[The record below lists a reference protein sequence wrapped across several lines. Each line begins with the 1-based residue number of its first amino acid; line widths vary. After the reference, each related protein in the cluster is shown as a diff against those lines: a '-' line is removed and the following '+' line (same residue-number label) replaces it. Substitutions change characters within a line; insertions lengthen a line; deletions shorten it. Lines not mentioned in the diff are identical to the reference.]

1 MFKKFLLVC
10 ICFLFSA
17 PVFAGD
23 ISATY
28 QYSDGQTMTISVR
41 DASHVR
47 MDTTPDS
54 YMLLQGK
61 KIYIVSKDEEGNW
74 SAMDMDQM
82 KGMAGMMGGLFR
94 KKAKATEYD
103 MKLKDTGKKE
113 EVAGLKGNVYSAT
126 YYENNKAVNTTEI
139 VFSNKK
145 DIQKINDAWISIAAG
160 LAQVMG
166 QDMSQ
171 LFEKSNRLAKENN
184 YGVMIR
190 MGDEMKL
197 KSISQASRK
206 DAYYDLP
213 AGTEVIDM
221 GATMSEMPFNQDD
234 QEVPDNSNITDAVS
248 QDAKD
253 VGQAARDEAKNATVD
268 QVRKGVRGIF
278 NKVFDK

>member
-1 MFKKFLLVC
+1 MLKKVLFVC
-10 ICFLFSA
+10 ICLLFSA
-17 PVFAGD
+17 SVFAGD

-61 KIYIVSKDEEGNW
+61 KIYIVSKDEEGKW
-74 SAMDMDQM
+74 SAMDLDQM
-82 KGMAGMMGGLFR
+82 KGMAGMMGGLLG
-94 KKAKATEYD
+94 KKKDATQYD
-103 MKLKDTGKKE
+103 MKLKDTGKQE
-113 EVAGLKGNVYSAT
+113 EIAGLKGNVYSAT
-126 YYENNKAVNTTEI
+126 YYENNKAVSTNEI
-139 VFSNKK
+139 VFCNKK

-160 LAQVMG
+160 LAQIMG

-171 LFEKSNRLAKENN
+171 LLEKSNRLAKENN

-190 MGDEMKL
+190 MGNDMKL
-197 KSISQASRK
+197 KSISQKSMEDSFFK
-206 DAYYDLP
+206 LP
-213 AGTEVIDM
+213 AGVEVMDTSMPM
-221 GATMSEMPFNQDD
+221 GDAEESQANQEENLSD
-234 QEVPDNSNITDAVS
+234 SAIS

-268 QVRKGVRGIF
+268 EVRKGVRGLFDKVF
-278 NKVFDK
+278 NK

>member
-1 MFKKFLLVC
+1 MFKKVLLVC

-17 PVFAGD
+17 SLLAGD

-28 QYSDGQTMTISVR
+28 QYSDGQAMTISVR

-74 SAMDMDQM
+74 SAMDLDQM
-82 KGMAGMMGGLFR
+82 KGMAGMMGGLLG
-94 KKAKATEYD
+94 KKAKAAEYD
-103 MKLKDTGKKE
+103 MKMKDTGKKE
-113 EVAGLKGNVYSAT
+113 EIAGLKGNVYSAT
-126 YYENNKAVNTTEI
+126 YYENNKVVNTTEI

-160 LAQVMG
+160 LAQIMG

-171 LFEKSNRLAKENN
+171 LLEKSNRLAKENN

-190 MGDEMKL
+190 MGNDMKL
-197 KSISQASRK
+197 KSLTQKSME
-206 DAYYDLP
+206 DTYYELP
-213 AGTEVIDM
+213 LGAEVVDV
-221 GATMSEMPFNQDD
+221 EMPTTEMQENQED
-234 QEVPDNSNITDAVS
+234 QEIQENSESENAIS

-268 QVRKGVRGIF
+268 EVRKGVRGLF
-278 NKVFDK
+278 DKVFN

>member
-1 MFKKFLLVC
+1 MFKKVLLVC
-10 ICFLFSA
+10 ICLLFSA

-28 QYSDGQTMTISVR
+28 QYSDGQSMTISVR

-61 KIYIVSKDEEGNW
+61 KIYIVNKDEEGNW
-74 SAMDMDQM
+74 SAIDMDQM

-160 LAQVMG
+160 MAQIMG

-171 LFEKSNRLAKENN
+171 LFEKSSRLAKENN

-190 MGDEMKL
+190 TGNDIKL
-197 KSISQASRK
+197 KSLSQKSMK
-206 DAYYDLP
+206 DSFFELP
-213 AGTEVIDM
+213 AGVEIMEIGAYM
-221 GATMSEMPFNQDD
+221 GDAQQILDD
-234 QEVPDNSNITDAVS
+234 QEYSESESAIS
-248 QDAKD
+248 QDVKD

-268 QVRKGVRGIF
+268 EVK
-278 NKVFDK
+278 K

>member
-1 MFKKFLLVC
+1 MFKKVLLVS
-10 ICFLFSA
+10 ICLLFSA
-17 PVFAGD
+17 PVLAGD
-23 ISATY
+23 ILATY

-47 MDTTPDS
+47 MDTSPDS

-74 SAMDMDQM
+74 SAMDLDQM
-82 KGMAGMMGGLFR
+82 KGMAGMMGGLFG
-94 KKAKATEYD
+94 KKAKAAEYD

-113 EVAGLKGNVYSAT
+113 EVAGLKGNVYNAT
-126 YYENNKAVNTTEI
+126 YYENGKVVNTTEI

-160 LAQVMG
+160 LAQIMG

-171 LFEKSNRLAKENN
+171 LIEKSNKLAKENN

-190 MGDEMKL
+190 TGNDMKL
-197 KSISQASRK
+197 KSLSQKSMEDTYYELPSGAEVVDM
-206 DAYYDLP
+206 DA
-213 AGTEVIDM
+213 AMNGVQEEQEEIE
-221 GATMSEMPFNQDD
+221 SENA
-234 QEVPDNSNITDAVS
+234 IS
-248 QDAKD
+248 QDARD

-268 QVRKGVRGIF
+268 EVRKGVRGLFDKVF
-278 NKVFDK
+278 NK

>member
-1 MFKKFLLVC
+1 MLKKVLFVC
-10 ICFLFSA
+10 ICLLFSA
-17 PVFAGD
+17 SVFAGD

-74 SAMDMDQM
+74 SAMDLEQM
-82 KGMAGMMGGLFR
+82 KGMAGMMGGLLG
-94 KKAKATEYD
+94 KKKDATQYD
-103 MKLKDTGKKE
+103 MKLKDTGKQE
-113 EVAGLKGNVYSAT
+113 EIAGLKGNVYSAT
-126 YYENNKAVNTTEI
+126 YYENNKAVSTNEI
-139 VFSNKK
+139 VFCNKK

-171 LFEKSNRLAKENN
+171 LLEKSNRLAKENN

-190 MGDEMKL
+190 MGNDMKL
-197 KSISQASRK
+197 KSISQKSMEDSFFK
-206 DAYYDLP
+206 LP
-213 AGTEVIDM
+213 SGVEVMDVSMPM
-221 GATMSEMPFNQDD
+221 G
-234 QEVPDNSNITDAVS
+234 DAVESQTGQEENQSDSAIS

-268 QVRKGVRGIF
+268 EVRKGVRGLFDKVF
-278 NKVFDK
+278 NK

>member
-1 MFKKFLLVC
+1 MFKKVLLVC
-10 ICFLFSA
+10 ICLLFSA

-28 QYSDGQTMTISVR
+28 QYSDGQSMTISVR

-61 KIYIVSKDEEGNW
+61 KIYIVNKDEEGNW
-74 SAMDMDQM
+74 SAIDMDQM

-160 LAQVMG
+160 MAQIMG

-171 LFEKSNRLAKENN
+171 LFEKSSRLAKENN

-190 MGDEMKL
+190 TGNDIKL
-197 KSISQASRK
+197 KSLSQKSMK
-206 DAYYDLP
+206 DSFFELP
-213 AGTEVIDM
+213 AGVEIMEIGAYM
-221 GATMSEMPFNQDD
+221 GDAQQILDD
-234 QEVPDNSNITDAVS
+234 QEYSESESAIS
-248 QDAKD
+248 QDVKD

-268 QVRKGVRGIF
+268 EVKKGVRGLFDKVF
-278 NKVFDK
+278 NK